1 MMTGKATKTVVAD
14 RISTRVSVIGRGE
27 PLLMFSPGGFDAT
40 LEKWSESGDLQKI
53 DIMHYLAER
62 FTCILFD
69 RRECG
74 ESGGR
79 LEILDFSGMARH
91 GRAVMEQ
98 LGFES
103 VHLLGGC
110 LGCAPAA
117 EFARLYPEMTQSLN
131 LVWPVGGAKYRIR
144 NFGRFATHL
153 GWVTEHGKGALI
165 ERALASD
172 VGFAKDSTLG
182 PWGGTLRVDAGA
194 RGLSFKACDRGGL
207 PDWYRQATGLC
218 SIATALGPSP
228 ERLME
233 SRHRWGSFRATTRAT
248 HGRRLTFF
256 RECISHATFL
266 DHRLARKPATQCL
279 PFLMTCIRSSLSG
292 RELIDKSSPPPWWG
306 EDLCRRPDSISS
318 LSLLVWCDPVR

>member
-1 MMTGKATKTVVAD
+1 MMIQKATETLVAD
-14 RISTRVSVIGRGE
+14 GIPTRVSVIGRGE

-40 LEKWSESGDLQKI
+40 LEKWGELGIYKKI
-53 DIMHYLAER
+53 DILRYLAQR

-79 LEILDFSGMARH
+79 LEILDFIGMARH
-91 GRAVMEQ
+91 GRAVTEQ

-117 EFARLYPEMTQSLN
+117 EFARLYPAMTRSLN
-131 LVWPVGGAKYRIR
+131 LVWPVGGARYRIR

-153 GWVTEHGKGALI
+153 GWVAEHGIDALI
-165 ERALASD
+165 DRALASN

-182 PWGGTLRVDAGA
+182 PWGGALRIDAG
-194 RGLSFKACDRGGL
+194 LVDSVKACDDAAYLRL
-207 PDWYRQATGLC
+207 VQASYREMFDCDSAP
-218 SIATALGPSP
+218 GPTP

-233 SRHRWGSFRATTRAT
+233 IKAPVGIVPGDDESHARSAAHFV
-248 HGRRLTFF
+248 

-266 DHRLARKPATQCL
+266 DL
-279 PFLMTCIRSSLSG
+279 PTGAQTSDTVFTFFDDLYSS
-292 RELIDKSSPPPWWG
+292 
-306 EDLCRRPDSISS
+306 
-318 LSLLVWCDPVR
+318 